1 MSLTTP
7 VRPRD
12 RWNALA
18 FVVFISALVIPLALT
33 PLPFTA
39 DGRNHILRTLLVER
53 ALASGDGFPR
63 YFPELAYG
71 FGAPLLNYYA
81 PLTYYLTAAM
91 SATGIGLSYA
101 FQLTL
106 AISLVA
112 GALGAA
118 AWAGALYGDRAR
130 LPAAVLWTAAPYT
143 LFNVYSRGAGPEAL
157 GLAWLPWLAW
167 AITEAIQ
174 HGTLRARLTICIGAA
189 GLMLTHNLTALLGFA
204 LLAILAVGEVVAAL
218 RQDPRNGLGAR
229 VAWAVAFGLLGL
241 AASSFFWVPA
251 ILETSAVQLSAITGP
266 AGYDFRGNFLSL
278 ETLLAG
284 PFTYDPHR
292 VLTPM
297 PTAIGRGTLACAVL
311 GLLSLVPGLATRR
324 ATSDAQG
331 RDGRAML
338 LLALGMAC
346 LAMTLRSSQA
356 VWEVLPMAQLIQ
368 FPYRWLGP
376 ATLFL
381 APFGAR
387 GMVWLQEQF
396 DDLPWPNAFRQGL
409 PILLLAVIVGLAW
422 PWTFSKADPTLPA
435 RPVIADLY
443 DAETRLS
450 TVGLTSNG
458 EFLPVGAV
466 LPEPDPTWAQAVYVG
481 TAERLDR
488 TALPE
493 NALVTSVTQDRLAA
507 VVDVDLAAA
516 SPLVFRWFEWPGWQA
531 TIDGAPTRVTAAT
544 GSGFVTVDVPAG
556 RHQVAV
562 WLGFTSLRQIV
573 SVVSGLALMVALAL
587 AIGLYRRR
595 SITPRSQS
603 SRPAGVPGP
612 QVMLA
617 IGLVLC
623 VSRVALAFTP
633 SPFSQ
638 SRFDGST
645 ISGVARP
652 LRVVFGGELALL
664 GLDLTPTF
672 AADEPLALT
681 AYWALTSSPLDHDLS
696 YSFQLW
702 DAFDRPVGHVDVQH
716 PGGWPTRR
724 WFAGDYAIDNL
735 SVVVDPATAP
745 GTYRL
750 MVTAYGADANH
761 ATFTGRV
768 DGGPEQAYVPL
779 GNVQVT
785 RASHRAAPADLP
797 DVTWHSQAAGPFAA
811 VGVARL
817 PIEAQSGDVVLV
829 DLYWQ
834 ARLSGPAVE
843 PRLVLRDS
851 LNGDYD
857 LGPARLT
864 TDGLGLADWRADDL
878 FALTTPI
885 VISPDAVAGP
895 ADLLLTG
902 SGPDVL
908 LGSIDI
914 GIPTRYYDVPD
925 DITPARFSFAEAA
938 DLLGYRLSGDLAPGG
953 ALTVD
958 LIWLSR
964 DVTARSLKV
973 FVHLIGAD
981 GLPAAQSDSVPV
993 EGLRQTTG
1001 WLPPEVI
1008 VDTHRIALPA
1018 TLSPGSYLLEIG
1030 LYDPATGARV
1040 AATSADT
1047 NANGP
1052 AQDTVELQAI
1062 VLLAR

>member
-1 MSLTTP
+1 MT
-7 VRPRD
+7 VKPRD
-12 RWNALA
+12 WWNVLA
-18 FVVFISALVIPLALT
+18 WIVFIGALVVPLALT

-53 ALASGDGFPR
+53 ALAAGEWFPR

-81 PLTYYLTAAM
+81 PLTYYLTAAL

-118 AWAGALYGDRAR
+118 TWAGAQYGEKAR
-130 LPAAVLWTAAPYT
+130 LPAAVLWAAAPYT
-143 LFNVYSRGAGPEAL
+143 LFNVYARGAGPEAL

-167 AITEAIQ
+167 ALTEAVQ

-204 LLAILAVGEVVAAL
+204 LLAVLAVGEVIAAL
-218 RQDPRNGLGAR
+218 RQDRRDGLGQR
-229 VAWAVAFGLLGL
+229 LAWALAFGALGL

-251 ILETSAVQLSAITGP
+251 LLETAAVQLSAITGP

-297 PTAIGRGTLACAVL
+297 PTAIGRGMLACVAL
-311 GLLSLVPGLATRR
+311 GLFAWISELARRR
-324 ATSDAQG
+324 AAPGTHTRVG
-331 RDGRAML
+331 RDLL
-338 LLALGMAC
+338 LLALGVAC
-346 LAMTLRSSQA
+346 VAMTLQPSQP
-356 VWEVLPMAQLIQ
+356 VWEVLPLAQLIQ

-387 GMVWLQEQF
+387 GLVWLQEQF
-396 DDLPWPNAFRQGL
+396 DILPWPKALQQGL
-409 PILLLAVIVGLAW
+409 PMALLAAIVVLAW
-422 PWTFSKADPTLPA
+422 PWTFSKDDPTLPA
-435 RPVIADLY
+435 QPAIADLY
-443 DAETRLS
+443 EAETELH
-450 TVGLTSNG
+450 TIGLTSNG
-458 EFLPVGAV
+458 EFLPLNAV
-466 LPEPDPTWAQAVYVG
+466 LPEPDPAWAQAAYAV

-488 TALPE
+488 TTLPE
-493 NALVTSVTQDRLAA
+493 SALVTSLSQERLAA
-507 VVDVDLAAA
+507 AVDMEAPAATL
-516 SPLVFRWFEWPGWQA
+516 LVFRWFEWPGWQA
-531 TIDGAPTRVTAAT
+531 TLDGAPVSVTAAT
-544 GSGFVTVDVPAG
+544 GSGFVAVAVPAG
-556 RHQVAV
+556 RHHVEV
-562 WLGFTSLRQIV
+562 WLGLTPLRWTV
-573 SVVSGLALMVALAL
+573 SVLSGLALVIALSL
-587 AIGLYRRR
+587 TIWLYRRR
-595 SITPRSQS
+595 SV
-603 SRPAGVPGP
+603 APGP
-612 QVMLA
+612 RPSPPAVSPVPRTALA

-623 VSRVALAFTP
+623 VSRVGLAFTP

-645 ISGVARP
+645 VSGLASP
-652 LRVVFGGELALL
+652 LRVVFGGELVLL
-664 GLDLTPTF
+664 GLDVEPTV
-672 AADEPLALT
+672 AADSPLVLT
-681 AYWALTSSPLDHDLS
+681 AYWALTAAPLDHDIS

-702 DAFDRPVGHVDVQH
+702 DAYDRPVGHVDVQH

-724 WFAGDYAIDNL
+724 WFAGDYAVDNL
-735 SVVVDPATAP
+735 AVAIDPATAP

-750 MVTAYGADANH
+750 MVTAYNADADH
-761 ATFTGRV
+761 ATLTGRV
-768 DGGPEQAYVPL
+768 NDGPEQAYVPL
-779 GNVQVT
+779 GHVQVT
-785 RASHRAAPADLP
+785 RPSQGATPTDLP
-797 DVTWHSQAAGPFAA
+797 DVTWHPQAEGPFAA
-811 VGVARL
+811 VGVSHL

-834 ARLSGPAVE
+834 ARASGLDVE

-851 LNGDYD
+851 LGRDYD
-857 LGPARLT
+857 LGEALWT
-864 TDGLGLADWRADDL
+864 SDGLGPADWRVDDL

-885 VISPDAVAGP
+885 VIAPDAAAGP
-895 ADLLLTG
+895 ANLVLTG
-902 SGPDVL
+902 TGPDVT

-914 GIPTRYYDVPD
+914 GIPTRFYDVPD
-925 DITPARFSFAEAA
+925 DLTSAEFSFAEAA
-938 DLLGYRLSGDLAPGG
+938 DLLGYRLSGDLVPGG

-958 LIWLSR
+958 LVWRSR
-964 DVTARSLKV
+964 EVTSHSLKV
-973 FVHLIGAD
+973 FVHVLGAD

-993 EGLRQTTG
+993 QGLRQTSG
-1001 WLPPEVI
+1001 WLPEEVI
-1008 VDTHRIALPA
+1008 VDTHQIVLPD
-1018 TLSPGSYLLEIG
+1018 TLSPGAYTLEVG

-1040 AATSADT
+1040 AVRPADT

-1052 AQDTVELQAI
+1052 AQDTVELQTI